1 VAVRLTPVQ
10 VILAAK
16 REGVELSVRDGR
28 LWFRG
33 QPSDELRGGLH
44 EHRERI
50 PEILLIPHIAV
61 PTVERL
67 LWQAHDH
74 VCSTACT
81 RQHSFC
87 NACARPLERQWQHWP
102 WLHGN
107 CTLELYEA
115 EP

>member
-16 REGVELSVRDGR
+16 AAGLALSVRGGR
-28 LWFRG
+28 LVFRG
-33 QPSDELRGGLH
+33 QPDDELRRALH

-50 PEILLIPHIAV
+50 AEILLIPSMTT

-67 LWQAHDH
+67 LWQARDH

-81 RQHSFC
+81 REHVTC
-87 NACARPLERQWQHWP
+87 NAC
-102 WLHGN
+102 G
-107 CTLELYEA
+107 LELALHDQYCWPHLHPNCRLELLD
-115 EP
+115 